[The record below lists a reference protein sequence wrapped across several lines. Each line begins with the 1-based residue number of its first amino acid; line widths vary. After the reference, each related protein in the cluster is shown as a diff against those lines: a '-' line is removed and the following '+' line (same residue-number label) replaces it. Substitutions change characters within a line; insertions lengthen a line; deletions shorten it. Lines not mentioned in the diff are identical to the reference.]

1 MALPYRLPKARMPAP
16 ILDWSAAAEAGS
28 TQAGGKGWQLGRLA
42 QLGVPV
48 PEGFV
53 IGASASVSHLSG
65 KPLPAAMLALLAKE
79 LEQRDTGLEAIP
91 GKYCRLRYRR
101 WTGDSAARW

>member
-1 MALPYRLPKARMPAP
+1 MPAP

-53 IGASASVSHLSG
+53 IGASASVRGVGAHGGGLI
-65 KPLPAAMLALLAKE
+65 
-79 LEQRDTGLEAIP
+79 RDETGRAP
-91 GKYCRLRYRR
+91 PNC
-101 WTGDSAARW
+101 